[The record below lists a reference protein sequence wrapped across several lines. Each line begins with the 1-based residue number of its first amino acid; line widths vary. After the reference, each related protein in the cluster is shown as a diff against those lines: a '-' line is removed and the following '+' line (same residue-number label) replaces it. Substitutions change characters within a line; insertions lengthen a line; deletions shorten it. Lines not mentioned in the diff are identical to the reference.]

1 MAPFAHNLKGSA
13 MALRIPLTEYI
24 LIGKPSLISRHL
36 VETLHYPFLS
46 NGNEHMLKQAALIIF
61 LIFVVAA

>member
-36 VETLHYPFLS
+36 VETLHYPILS
-46 NGNEHMLKQAALIIF
+46 NGNEHMLEQAALIF